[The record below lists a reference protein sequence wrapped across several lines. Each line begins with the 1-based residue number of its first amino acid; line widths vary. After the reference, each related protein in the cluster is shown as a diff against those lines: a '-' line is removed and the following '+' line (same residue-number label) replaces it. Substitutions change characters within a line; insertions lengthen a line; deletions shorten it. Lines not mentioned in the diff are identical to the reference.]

1 MFAQVAFPR
10 AVHKLFDYR
19 VPEDLAPALRI
30 GQRLRAPLGR
40 AEATGFLVGLSDHP
54 ACDPA
59 KLKPLCEI
67 LDPEPLLP
75 EDLFSAAGGLA
86 RWMAEYYLTPLG
98 LALDTVF
105 PKGIRGAPDLTPQTL
120 PLLSTSNLQPLSSLL
135 RLTPA
140 QQQAL
145 DRVRQALVEGK
156 FAPFLLHGVTG
167 SGKTEIYLR
176 AIAALQGTGK
186 GAVVLVPEIALTPQ
200 MVGRFRERFGERVA
214 VLHSRLTAKERRE
227 AWLRIRRG
235 EATVAVGARSAV
247 FAPFPRLG
255 LMIVDEEQDSSYKQ
269 EEGVRYQARDLAVV
283 RAKLAGV
290 PVVLGS
296 ATPSLESY
304 RNAETGKYLLLTL
317 PDRIDGRRLPETEIV
332 DLRGSRD
339 PLSPP
344 LREALHTVIQEGGQ
358 AILFLNRRGYAPFLL
373 CRECGHVPACRHCA
387 VSLTVHR
394 GEGKLRCHYCGYEEP
409 LPTVCSG
416 CGGVRVEARGVG
428 TERIEG
434 ELRGIFPG
442 APLARMDRDTVRK
455 KGAYEA
461 ILGGMER
468 GEHAILLGTQMVA
481 KGHDF
486 PGVTLA
492 GVLLAEGSLHLPDFR
507 SAERTF
513 QLITQAGGRAGRGVQ
528 PGRVIIQ
535 TYRPDHSA
543 LRHAARHDFPAFYR
557 EELVC
562 RQEAGYPPFRRLVA
576 LSIKGP
582 NADRV
587 QAAARALREA
597 LEKMRRQG
605 QGRGVEV
612 LGPAPAPLSR
622 LRGKY
627 RWQILLKGRDVRSL
641 HRMAGRALRTFHESF
656 KLGSCTVE
664 ADVDPQSLM

>member
-1 MFAQVAFPR
+1 MYAQLAFPR

-19 VPEDLAPALRI
+19 VPEDLVPALRI
-30 GQRLRAPLGR
+30 GQRLRAPLGK
-40 AEATGFLVGLSDHP
+40 AEAIGFLVGLSDRP

-59 KLKPLCEI
+59 KLKPLREI

-75 EDLFSAAGGLA
+75 EDLFSVAGGLA
-86 RWMAEYYLTPLG
+86 RWMAEYYLAPLG
-98 LALDTVF
+98 LALDTAF
-105 PKGIRGAPDLTPQTL
+105 PKGIRGTPDLTPQ
-120 PLLSTSNLQPLSSLL
+120 PVAVVSRQSSVVSETSIN
-135 RLTPA
+135 LTPA
-140 QQQAL
+140 QETAVTRIREAL
-145 DRVRQALVEGK
+145 AEGK

-186 GAVVLVPEIALTPQ
+186 GAIVLVPEIALTPQ
-200 MVGRFRERFGERVA
+200 MVGRFRERFGEGVA
-214 VLHSRLTAKERRE
+214 VLHSRLTANERKE

-247 FAPFPRLG
+247 FAPFLRLG
-255 LMIVDEEQDSSYKQ
+255 LIIVDEEQDSSYKQ

-283 RAKLAGV
+283 RAKLAGA

-304 RNAETGKYLLLTL
+304 RNAETGKYMLLTL
-317 PDRIDGRRLPETEIV
+317 PDRIDGRRLPDTEIV

-339 PLSPP
+339 PLSSP
-344 LREALHTVIQEGGQ
+344 LREALHAVIQEGGQ

-416 CGGVRVEARGVG
+416 CGGVRVEARGLG
-428 TERIEG
+428 TERVEG

-535 TYRPDHSA
+535 TYCPDHYA

-557 EELVC
+557 EELAY
-562 RQEAGYPPFRRLVA
+562 REEAGYPPFRRLIAFSVRGA
-576 LSIKGP
+576 KE
-582 NADRV
+582 DRV
-587 QAAARALREA
+587 QAAAQALREA
-597 LEKMRRQG
+597 LGKAQRQA
-605 QGRGVEV
+605 RGVEI

-622 LRGKY
+622 LRGKH
-627 RWQILLKGRDVRSL
+627 RWQILLKGRDAKSL
-641 HRMAGRALRTFHESF
+641 HRLAGHALRELGESVR
-656 KLGSCTVE
+656 LGSCTVE